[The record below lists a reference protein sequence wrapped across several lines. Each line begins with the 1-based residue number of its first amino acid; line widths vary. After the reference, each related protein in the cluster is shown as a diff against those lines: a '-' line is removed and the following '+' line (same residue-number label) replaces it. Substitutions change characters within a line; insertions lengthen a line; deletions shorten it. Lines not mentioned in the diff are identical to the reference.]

1 MQLKK
6 DIYKTSRF
14 LYILEA
20 LFENFINVLVGGV
33 YLAKVTTAIGIDD
46 SLTGILSSLT
56 CLGCGFQIFAIFF
69 SNKRKVKGFVTVL
82 HTLNQLFFTSVYFVP
97 FFPVSKTVKTILFMS
112 LLLTGFIIMYIIFP
126 SKINW
131 MMSFVP
137 NEKRGRFTGT
147 KEMVYLTGEM
157 ILSLSFGRVIDYFE
171 SKGDLQSAFLFLGIG
186 LLIFTVSHSLTLI
199 LSKEKPQFY
208 GAEEKAVPIK
218 QQLKSTFKDKNV
230 YKITALFTLWTMA
243 QYATTSF
250 YGTYQIK
257 ELGFSMVFV
266 SVLGILMALVRAS
279 LTKPLGRFADKF
291 SFANMLNISYG
302 SMLLAFAFAT
312 FTVPSNGKI
321 FFTIYTVLCAIGFSG
336 VNSASINLYYDYIE
350 EKNIVGAMAFC
361 GMVAGFAGFLTTLL
375 MSPLVQ
381 YIQDNGNV
389 FLGISVYAQQ
399 VVSAIG
405 VLLMTIILLYLNLVV
420 KKLERKDGK

>member
-1 MQLKK
+1 MQAQK

-20 LFENFINVLVGGV
+20 LFEEFISILIGGV
-33 YLAKVTTAIGIDD
+33 YLAKVTTAIGMDD

-82 HTLNQLFFTSVYFVP
+82 HTLNQLLFATMYFVP
-97 FFPVSKTVKTILFMS
+97 FFPVTKTVKTVMFMS
-112 LLLTGFIIMYIIFP
+112 LLLTGFIIMYITYP

-137 NEKRGRFTGT
+137 NEKRGRFTAT
-147 KEMVYLTGEM
+147 KEMVYLIGDM
-157 ILSLSFGRVIDYFE
+157 VLSLAFGGMIDYFE
-171 SKGDLQSAFLFLGIG
+171 SVGNLNGAFLCLGIG
-186 LLIFTVSHSLTLI
+186 LLILTVSHSLTLI
-199 LSKEKPQFY
+199 LSKEKPSMS
-208 GAEEKAVPIK
+208 GAEKKALSIK
-218 QQLKSTFKDKNV
+218 EQLRETFKDKNL
-230 YKITALFTLWTMA
+230 YKITTLITLWTMA

-266 SVLGILMALVRAS
+266 SVLGILTALVRALS
-279 LTKPLGRFADKF
+279 AKPLGWFADKF
-291 SFANMLNISYG
+291 SFANMLNISYVI
-302 SMLLAFAFAT
+302 MLVAFAVVS

-336 VNSASINLYYDYIE
+336 VNSAAINLYYDYIQ
-350 EKNIVGAMAFC
+350 EKNIVGSMAFC
-361 GMVAGFAGFLTTLL
+361 GMVAGFSGFFATLL
-375 MSPLVQ
+375 VSPLVQ
-381 YIQDNGNV
+381 YIQDNGNT
-389 FLGISVYAQQ
+389 FLGMNVYAQQ
-399 VVSAIG
+399 VVSGIG
-405 VLLMTIILLYLNLVV
+405 VLLMIIILLYLNLVV
-420 KKLERKDGK
+420 KKMERRDR